1 MLYQL
6 CYVFCLRL
14 TKLWCFISLNLPV
27 CLCNCVQIYIHNY
40 KRTYHKNRQ
49 KLLPAD
55 IGIVSVIDPVEIL
68 ISL

>member
-40 KRTYHKNRQ
+40 KQTYHKNRQ

-55 IGIVSVIDPVEIL
+55 IGIAINPMGIL